1 MMLYIIMNEI
11 TDTILVNLK
20 IISKIA
26 PNNKLKLINNT
37 TTIEKEGM
45 AAWLLRWYNGDSREK
60 TVGFIKTVVNDSIN
74 ITNDLMNST
83 YINNRSR
90 KTVYEETEF
99 TKAYSMLMLIKN
111 EMVNSKTGILNLNKT
126 YQLDIQIISQLE
138 VVINKIDGHIGIIER
153 KLKEIQRDGVLPE
166 IFMNKSDLKDPKEIK
181 DVKDVK
187 DVKDIKDNRETRE
200 TRESREDR
208 QGGNPKRN

>member
-83 YINNRSR
+83 YINNRTR

-181 DVKDVK
+181 DIKDT
-187 DVKDIKDNRETRE
+187 KDNRDAKEVRDP
-200 TRESREDR
+200 REDR
-208 QGGNPKRN
+208 QGGKRN

>member
-1 MMLYIIMNEI
+1 MNEI

-60 TVGFIKTVVNDSIN
+60 TVNFIKTVVNDSIN

-83 YINNRSR
+83 YINNRTR

-181 DVKDVK
+181 DVKD
-187 DVKDIKDNRETRE
+187 IKDNKENREIRE
-200 TRESREDR
+200 IREDR
-208 QGGNPKRN
+208 PVGNPKRN

>member
-153 KLKEIQRDGVLPE
+153 KLKEIQRDGALPE

-187 DVKDIKDNRETRE
+187 DNRETRE
-200 TRESREDR
+200 IRDLREDR
-208 QGGNPKRN
+208 PVGNPKRN

>member
-1 MMLYIIMNEI
+1 MLYIIMNEI

-153 KLKEIQRDGVLPE
+153 KLKEIQRDGILPE
-166 IFMNKSDLKDPKEIK
+166 IFMNKSDLKDPKDIK
-181 DVKDVK
+181 DVKDTK
-187 DVKDIKDNRETRE
+187 DVKDIRETRE
-200 TRESREDR
+200 AREDR
-208 QGGNPKRN
+208 PASNPKRN

>member
-1 MMLYIIMNEI
+1 MLYIIMNEI

-60 TVGFIKTVVNDSIN
+60 TVNFIKTVVNDSIN

-138 VVINKIDGHIGIIER
+138 VIINKIDGHIGIIER
-153 KLKEIQRDGVLPE
+153 KLKEIQRDGVLPD
-166 IFMNKSDLKDPKEIK
+166 IFMNKSDLKDPKDSKEIK
-181 DVKDVK
+181 DVKDN
-187 DVKDIKDNRETRE
+187 KDIKDFKEVREP
-200 TRESREDR
+200 REDR
-208 QGGNPKRN
+208 QGGKRN